1 MPMEADGHHPQTD
14 TLRWLT
20 RALWALALAGLAYLA
35 GMTVWLGVRGLF
47 FPYQLDYGEGV
58 LLHFVREWTQGRP
71 IYRAIGEYPLITSN
85 YPPLPIVLSMVL
97 TPVLGLTYA
106 TGRIWTLLA
115 TVAICAILVAWVQQ
129 ESRRWLPAIVA
140 ALAFAGSPYVYHWAP
155 LFRVDLIG
163 LALTLGGLYAV
174 WRFAPPKVSPL
185 RTGRTQT
192 RRNRWLLWATA
203 LLFVAALYAKQSFF
217 FAPAAAVIYLF
228 LFVDRWD
235 AVRLAGIVGLL
246 GGGVFLLVNSLTA
259 GGFWEGLV
267 VSNVNPFL
275 WDQFAEQVGSFFWT
289 FAILGLLTGW
299 YVVDKFMLD
308 RATSLRDKV
317 SPLDLYLLAAL
328 ASLGFAG
335 KAGAWENY
343 FFEALAVLSLCS
355 GLGLARSGRSGKWPL
370 ELVAPVLVLAQ
381 VGLMWHTP
389 RVANRYFRLTH
400 DSNEAMIP
408 ILARTPDPIL
418 SEDMGLLVTNGK
430 VLDYYSFQYSQLARA
445 GRWDQAWELD
455 QLRDG
460 RRPLVI
466 LEGGTRL
473 DVDRY
478 QRFTRE
484 FLSEL
489 DRSYRHARTVG
500 KYELYEP
507 DPLQH
512 ERRVEFGEQLALAG
526 WSLHAAPDLM
536 PGGTI
541 TLTAVWQA
549 QQAPAQTYTAFAHLV
564 DRDGQG
570 WAGDDHQPYDGLYPT
585 SAWGAGEMVR
595 DIFVMTVPAGA
606 PPGLYRVE
614 VGWYDPRTQVRLP
627 VGEGS
632 SFRVAVLPVSWEG
645 SGLQATTPLGISFGK
660 VISLEGFAWQLHPAA
675 LEVTLGWSAG
685 AYLDR
690 DYTVF
695 LHLVAPGGEG
705 EVVAQS
711 DGPPMDGEWP
721 TSLWLPGMTLDDT
734 HTIQIPPELP
744 PGTYH
749 LLAGLYDPATS
760 ERLTLPDGS
769 DSLLLTEIT
778 LP

>member
-1 MPMEADGHHPQTD
+1 MEADGHHPQTD

-20 RALWALALAGLAYLA
+20 RVLWALALGGLAYLT
-35 GMTVWLGVRGLF
+35 GLTVWLGITGLF
-47 FPYQLDYGEGV
+47 FPYQLDYGEGI

-71 IYRAIGEYPLITSN
+71 IYRVLGEYPLITSN
-85 YPPLPIVLSMVL
+85 YPPLAYILAMAL

-115 TVAICAILVAWVQQ
+115 IVVTCAILAGWVRQAGG
-129 ESRRWLPAIVA
+129 RWLPATVA
-140 ALAFAGSPYVYHWAP
+140 ALAFAGSPFVYRWAP

-163 LALTLGGLYAV
+163 AALTLGGLYVV
-174 WRFAPPKVSPL
+174 WRFAPPRVSLL
-185 RTGRTQT
+185 RTGRRET
-192 RRNRWLLWATA
+192 RRNQWLLWAAA

-235 AVRLAGIVGLL
+235 AVRLAGTVGLL
-246 GGGVFLLVNSLTA
+246 GGGIFLLVNFLTA

-267 VSNVNPFL
+267 VSNVNPFR
-275 WDQFAEQVGSFFWT
+275 WPEFAEQLGSFFGT
-289 FAILGLLTGW
+289 FAILVLLTGW
-299 YVVDKFMLD
+299 YVVDKFALE
-308 RATSLRDKV
+308 RGTALRDKV
-317 SPLDLYLLAAL
+317 SPLDLYLPAAL
-328 ASLGFAG
+328 ASVGLAG

-343 FFEALAVLSLCS
+343 FFELLAVLALCG
-355 GLGLARSGRSGKWPL
+355 GLGLVRLGSSGKRPL
-370 ELVAPVLVLAQ
+370 ELLAPLLVLAQ

-389 RVANRYFRLTH
+389 GVANRYLQLTH
-400 DSNEAMIP
+400 ESNEAMIP
-408 ILARTPDPIL
+408 ILAGIPDPIL
-418 SEDMGLLVTNGK
+418 SEDTGLQVTDGR
-430 VLDYYSFQYSQLARA
+430 VVDYHSFQYGQLARA

-455 QLRDG
+455 QLRGG

-473 DVDRY
+473 DVDRF

-484 FLSEL
+484 LLSEL
-489 DRSYRHARTVG
+489 DRSYRHTRTVG

-512 ERRVEFGEQLALAG
+512 ERRVEFGEQLALVG
-526 WSLHAAPDLM
+526 WSLHASPDLM
-536 PGGTI
+536 PGETI

-549 QQAPAQTYTAFAHLV
+549 QQAPAQRYTAFAHLV
-564 DRDGQG
+564 DKDGQG
-570 WAGDDHQPYDGLYPT
+570 WVGDDHQPYDGLYPT

-595 DIFVMTVPAGA
+595 DTFVMTVPTGA
-606 PPGLYRVE
+606 PPGLYGVE

-632 SFRVAVLPVSWEG
+632 SFRVAVVPVGWEG
-645 SGLQATTPLGISFGK
+645 SGLQSTTPLGISFGEA
-660 VISLEGFAWQLHPAA
+660 ISLEGFAWQLQPDA
-675 LEVTLGWSAG
+675 LEVTLGWSAD

-695 LHLVAPGGEG
+695 LHLVSPGGEG

-711 DGPPMDGEWP
+711 DGPPLDGEWP

-734 HTIQIPPELP
+734 HIIPIPAELP
-744 PGTYH
+744 HGTYH
-749 LLAGLYDPATS
+749 LLAGLYDPATR